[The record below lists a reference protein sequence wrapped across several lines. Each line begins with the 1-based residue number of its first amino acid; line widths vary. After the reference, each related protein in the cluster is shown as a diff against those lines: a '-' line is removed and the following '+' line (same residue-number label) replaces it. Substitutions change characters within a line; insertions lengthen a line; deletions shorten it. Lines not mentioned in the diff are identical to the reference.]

1 MKIEDEELISLQSFL
16 SREIKIA
23 EDDIPRNR
31 DKKGEGQ
38 ILVDHGYIRG
48 LRVALAAVKNAVSNI
63 VLARSEAK
71 NKTLKSR
78 TAKPERLG
86 GK

>member
-1 MKIEDEELISLQSFL
+1 MKIEDEELVSLQLFL

-23 EDDIPRNR
+23 EDDLPRNHG
-31 DKKGEGQ
+31 KKGEGQ
-38 ILVDHGYIRG
+38 VLVDHGYIRG
-48 LRVALAAVKNAVSNI
+48 LRIALAAVKTAVSNI

-71 NKTLKSR
+71 NKTLKKR